1 MTFTYLMLFL
11 VIIFTWILVLCV
23 TAISNKSKKEK
34 TITSIDGYNSYLIIV
49 DRSTRYTWIFLQS
62 SKEPP
67 INAIKILLT
76 KFKTTQP
83 HRTVRIDQGGELGGY
98 AAFKELLAGDDMG
111 FSLELTGVDAPAQ
124 NGRCENPN
132 RVYG

>member
-1 MTFTYLMLFL
+1 MF
-11 VIIFTWILVLCV
+11 
-23 TAISNKSKKEK
+23 
-34 TITSIDGYNSYLIIV
+34 
-49 DRSTRYTWIFLQS
+49 FLQS

-98 AAFKELLAGDDMG
+98 TAFKELLAGDDMG
-111 FSLELTGVDAPAQ
+111 FSLELTRANASAQ
-124 NGRCENPN
+124 NRRCENPS
-132 RVYG
+132 RVYGQMIRCMLHSANNDPAYWSFALIYAVYIKPSPSLENYNDTISSFYWSQAKS